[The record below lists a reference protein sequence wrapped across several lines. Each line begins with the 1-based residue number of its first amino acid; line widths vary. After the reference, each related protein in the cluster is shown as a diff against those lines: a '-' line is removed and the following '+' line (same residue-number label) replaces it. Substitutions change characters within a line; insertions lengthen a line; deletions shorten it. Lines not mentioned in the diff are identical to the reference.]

1 MSTHIDCHIYQRV
14 KGTRLIPHC
23 PSASFPIVLL
33 SAFDG
38 DECCSASSS
47 CHSSDPFLI
56 SRTPV
61 DGAANLKEVSQPLL
75 YQRTGIPVGSVSC
88 KFDAAVSLLFFDCR
102 TDEPARRTDS
112 FFFFKKK
119 RNSSSITFGSDSRS
133 RRNIRPPRRRS
144 IWNILAFQ
152 PSTSDPA
159 PRGESQE
166 PGRVIGPSVPPRFLL
181 SVISSSQQEEERR
194 ESACGTLL
202 ASPADATQSVTQAAS
217 SGRCAGQLAEKLFIA
232 SIAGRQQDQRGVL

>member
-14 KGTRLIPHC
+14 KGTRLVPHC

-119 RNSSSITFGSDSRS
+119 RETR
-133 RRNIRPPRRRS
+133 
-144 IWNILAFQ
+144 
-152 PSTSDPA
+152 
-159 PRGESQE
+159 
-166 PGRVIGPSVPPRFLL
+166 
-181 SVISSSQQEEERR
+181 
-194 ESACGTLL
+194 
-202 ASPADATQSVTQAAS
+202 AAS
-217 SGRCAGQLAEKLFIA
+217 HLVPTAVADETSVHLAAVPFGTFWPFSLRLPIRRHEANHKNL
-232 SIAGRQQDQRGVL
+232 VV